1 MRNRRLEGLGGIVH
15 LGCEN
20 SRSGVHSPSRR
31 QLLTAL
37 GAAGIGAILPSNW
50 LLGQSA
56 SGDATPKAFRIDVHH
71 HLLSP
76 MYLKR
81 TTRFDE
87 AGARVDSPLTHWTP
101 QTAIE
106 SMDKAGIATAL
117 MSIAVGGVRFEKD
130 EATRI
135 MCRENNDY
143 GAKMVQDYPGRFGLL
158 ASLPLPDQDASLKEI
173 AYAYDVLKADGIA
186 LVTDYD
192 DKWPGDPIYEPAFEE
207 LNRRNAVVFVHPTA
221 PTCCLKLM
229 PNIAESWVEYDF
241 DTSRAIISLLV
252 NGTFEKFPNIRFI
265 FSHSGG
271 TSPAMAGRI
280 DRMFPPKTA
289 GARAPNGVMAEVSKL
304 YFDIASGT
312 YPAAMDA
319 VLDVVPVSHLLFA
332 TDIPFVKAEET
343 LDGLDKYKKLS
354 KADLQAINR
363 DNAFRLF
370 PRLRA

>member
-1 MRNRRLEGLGGIVH
+1 M
-15 LGCEN
+15 
-20 SRSGVHSPSRR
+20 
-31 QLLTAL
+31 
-37 GAAGIGAILPSNW
+37 PSNW
-50 LLGQSA
+50 LLGQSNPGGA
-56 SGDATPKAFRIDVHH
+56 NPKPFRIDVHH

-87 AGARVDSPLTHWTP
+87 GGARVDSPLSHWTP
-101 QTAIE
+101 QTAIDA
-106 SMDKAGIATAL
+106 MDKAGIATSI
-117 MSIAVGGVRFEKD
+117 MSIAVGGMRFEKD
-130 EATRI
+130 EQTRVL
-135 MCRENNDY
+135 CRENNDY
-143 GAKMVQDYPGRFGLL
+143 GAKMVQDYPGRFGLF

-192 DKWPGDPIYEPAFEE
+192 DKWPGDPTYEPAFGE
-207 LNRRNAVVFVHPTA
+207 LNRRNAVVFFHPTA

-280 DRMFPPKTA
+280 DRMFPPKDA
-289 GARAPNGVMAEVSKL
+289 GPRAPNGVMAEVSKL

-343 LDGLDKYKKLS
+343 LDGLNQYKKFS
-354 KADLQAINR
+354 RADLQAINR
-363 DNAFRLF
+363 DNALKLF